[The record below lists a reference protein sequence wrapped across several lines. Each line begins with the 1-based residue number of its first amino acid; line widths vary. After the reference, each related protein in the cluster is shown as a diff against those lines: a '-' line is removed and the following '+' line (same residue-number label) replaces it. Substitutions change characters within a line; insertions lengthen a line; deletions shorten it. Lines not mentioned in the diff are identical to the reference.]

1 MSEEKRYSRVRVH
14 SSIDDL
20 PSEARENLE
29 SMLADAANGLSYKD
43 MAEAVKEQCGI
54 QLSLSAI
61 GRYAKRYIRE
71 VRQIDLMMN
80 RMRTVAEYVR
90 QYGTADASACIN
102 ALIQEGL
109 MRRILDGQ
117 EDIAGLDIRDALK
130 YSIQAQRAA
139 VYEHRYVDQCLIRE
153 ETDNGT
159 QEQKCVEWLRGVLRN
174 NPALLEALSDE
185 LLKDQAIQGESSGT
199 RFEQGESESASVC
212 DAMEQCECRRHN
224 SDNTG
229 VERCSS

>member
-1 MSEEKRYSRVRVH
+1 MPEEKRYSRVRVH

-20 PSEARENLE
+20 PAEARENLE
-29 SMLADAANGLSYKD
+29 AMLADAANGLSYKD

-54 QLSLSAI
+54 QLSISAI

-153 ETDNGT
+153 EAEDGT
-159 QEQKCVEWLRGVLRN
+159 QEQKYVEWLRGVLRN
-174 NPALLEALSDE
+174 NPALLEELSGE
-185 LLKDQAIQGESSGT
+185 LLKGREAPEGSQCTSEPDDFANACGKTEEANVSDEES
-199 RFEQGESESASVC
+199 R
-212 DAMEQCECRRHN
+212 
-224 SDNTG
+224 
-229 VERCSS
+229 

>member
-1 MSEEKRYSRVRVH
+1 MPEGKRYSRVRVH

-20 PSEARENLE
+20 PAEARENLE
-29 SMLADAANGLSYKD
+29 AMLADAANGLSYKD

-54 QLSLSAI
+54 QLSISAI

-153 ETDNGT
+153 KAEDGT
-159 QEQKCVEWLRGVLRN
+159 EEQERLNWLRGILREN
-174 NPALLEALSDE
+174 RDLLDE
-185 LLKDQAIQGESSGT
+185 LTQESLRAKDRMESI
-199 RFEQGESESASVC
+199 SE
-212 DAMEQCECRRHN
+212 
-224 SDNTG
+224 
-229 VERCSS
+229 

>member
-1 MSEEKRYSRVRVH
+1 MSAVAEEKRYQRVRVH
-14 SSIDDL
+14 SSIDEL
-20 PSEARENLE
+20 PQEARENLE
-29 SMLADAANGLSYKD
+29 AMLADATNGLSYRD
-43 MAEAVKEQCGI
+43 MAEAVEKQCGVR
-54 QLSLSAI
+54 LSISAI

-90 QYGTADASACIN
+90 QYGTPDASACIN

-139 VYEHRYVDQCLIRE
+139 VYEHRYVDRCVVRE
-153 ETDNGT
+153 NGDGDKLE
-159 QEQKCVEWLRGVLRN
+159 QERMQWLRGVLRE
-174 NPALLEALSDE
+174 NPELLEE
-185 LLKDQAIQGESSGT
+185 LTNVVLTEKKE
-199 RFEQGESESASVC
+199 V
-212 DAMEQCECRRHN
+212 
-224 SDNTG
+224 
-229 VERCSS
+229 V

>member
-1 MSEEKRYSRVRVH
+1 
-14 SSIDDL
+14 
-20 PSEARENLE
+20 
-29 SMLADAANGLSYKD
+29 MLADAANGLSYKD

-54 QLSLSAI
+54 QLSISAI

-153 ETDNGT
+153 EAEDGT
-159 QEQKCVEWLRGVLRN
+159 QEQERLNWLRGILREN
-174 NPALLEALSDE
+174 RDLLDE
-185 LLKDQAIQGESSGT
+185 LTQESLRAKDRMESI
-199 RFEQGESESASVC
+199 SE
-212 DAMEQCECRRHN
+212 
-224 SDNTG
+224 
-229 VERCSS
+229 

>member
-1 MSEEKRYSRVRVH
+1 MPEGKRYSRVRVH

-20 PSEARENLE
+20 PAEARENLE
-29 SMLADAANGLSYKD
+29 AMLADAANGLSYKD

-54 QLSLSAI
+54 QLSISAI

-153 ETDNGT
+153 KAEDGT
-159 QEQKCVEWLRGVLRN
+159 EEQERLNWLRGILREN
-174 NPALLEALSDE
+174 RDLLDE
-185 LLKDQAIQGESSGT
+185 LTQESLRAKDST
-199 RFEQGESESASVC
+199 KNTSE
-212 DAMEQCECRRHN
+212 
-224 SDNTG
+224 
-229 VERCSS
+229 

>member
-1 MSEEKRYSRVRVH
+1 MAMEKRYSRVRVH

-20 PSEARENLE
+20 PPEARENLE
-29 SMLADAANGLSYKD
+29 AMLADATNGLSYKD
-43 MAEAVKEQCGI
+43 MARAVEEQCGI
-54 QLSLSAI
+54 RLSISAI

-90 QYGTADASACIN
+90 QYGTAEAGACIN

-117 EDIAGLDIRDALK
+117 EDIAELDIRDALK

-139 VYEHRYVDQCLIRE
+139 VYEHRYVDQRVVLE
-153 ETDNGT
+153 EADGET
-159 QEQKCVEWLRGVLRN
+159 QERERMNWLRGILREN
-174 NPALLEALSDE
+174 RDLLDE
-185 LLKDQAIQGESSGT
+185 LTREILQEKNGTTGTGE
-199 RFEQGESESASVC
+199 
-212 DAMEQCECRRHN
+212 
-224 SDNTG
+224 
-229 VERCSS
+229 

>member
-1 MSEEKRYSRVRVH
+1 M
-14 SSIDDL
+14 
-20 PSEARENLE
+20 
-29 SMLADAANGLSYKD
+29 
-43 MAEAVKEQCGI
+43 
-54 QLSLSAI
+54 
-61 GRYAKRYIRE
+61 
-71 VRQIDLMMN
+71 
-80 RMRTVAEYVR
+80 
-90 QYGTADASACIN
+90 
-102 ALIQEGL
+102 
-109 MRRILDGQ
+109 
-117 EDIAGLDIRDALK
+117 
-130 YSIQAQRAA
+130 
-139 VYEHRYVDQCLIRE
+139 DQCLIRE

>member
-1 MSEEKRYSRVRVH
+1 MSEERRYSRVRVH

-43 MAEAVKEQCGI
+43 MAEAVKDQCGI

>member
-1 MSEEKRYSRVRVH
+1 MPEEKRYSRVRVH

-20 PSEARENLE
+20 PAEARENLE
-29 SMLADAANGLSYKD
+29 AMLADAANGLSYKD

-54 QLSLSAI
+54 QLSISAI

-153 ETDNGT
+153 EAEDGT
-159 QEQKCVEWLRGVLRN
+159 QEQERLNWLRGILREN
-174 NPALLEALSDE
+174 RDLLDE
-185 LLKDQAIQGESSGT
+185 LTQESLRAKGRT
-199 RFEQGESESASVC
+199 ENASE
-212 DAMEQCECRRHN
+212 
-224 SDNTG
+224 
-229 VERCSS
+229 

>member
-1 MSEEKRYSRVRVH
+1 MAMEKRYSRVRVH

-20 PSEARENLE
+20 PPEARENLE
-29 SMLADAANGLSYKD
+29 AMLADATNGLSYKD
-43 MAEAVKEQCGI
+43 MARAVEEQCGI
-54 QLSLSAI
+54 RLSISAI

-90 QYGTADASACIN
+90 QYGTAEAGACIN

-117 EDIAGLDIRDALK
+117 EDIAELDIRDALK

-139 VYEHRYVDQCLIRE
+139 VYEHRYVDQRVVRE
-153 ETDNGT
+153 ETDGET
-159 QEQKCVEWLRGVLRN
+159 QERERMNWLRGILREN
-174 NPALLEALSDE
+174 RDLLDE
-185 LLKDQAIQGESSGT
+185 LTREILQEKNGTTGTGE
-199 RFEQGESESASVC
+199 
-212 DAMEQCECRRHN
+212 
-224 SDNTG
+224 
-229 VERCSS
+229 

>member
-1 MSEEKRYSRVRVH
+1 MPEEKRYSRVRVH

-20 PSEARENLE
+20 PAEARENLE
-29 SMLADAANGLSYKD
+29 AMLADAANGLSYKD

-54 QLSLSAI
+54 QLSISAI

-153 ETDNGT
+153 KAEDGT
-159 QEQKCVEWLRGVLRN
+159 EEQERLNWLRGILREN
-174 NPALLEALSDE
+174 RDLLDE
-185 LLKDQAIQGESSGT
+185 LTQESLRAKDRMESI
-199 RFEQGESESASVC
+199 SE
-212 DAMEQCECRRHN
+212 
-224 SDNTG
+224 
-229 VERCSS
+229 

>member
-1 MSEEKRYSRVRVH
+1 MPEEKRYSRVRVH

-20 PSEARENLE
+20 PAEARENLE
-29 SMLADAANGLSYKD
+29 AMLADAANGLSYKD

-54 QLSLSAI
+54 QLSISAI

-153 ETDNGT
+153 EAEDGT
-159 QEQKCVEWLRGVLRN
+159 QEQERLNWLRGILREN
-174 NPALLEALSDE
+174 RDLLDE
-185 LLKDQAIQGESSGT
+185 LTQESLRAKG
-199 RFEQGESESASVC
+199 RSENAS
-212 DAMEQCECRRHN
+212 E
-224 SDNTG
+224 
-229 VERCSS
+229 

>member
-1 MSEEKRYSRVRVH
+1 MPEEKRYSRVRVH

-20 PSEARENLE
+20 PAEARENLDA
-29 SMLADAANGLSYKD
+29 MLADAANGLSYTD

-54 QLSLSAI
+54 QLSISAI

-153 ETDNGT
+153 EAEDGT
-159 QEQKCVEWLRGVLRN
+159 QEQERLNWLRGILREN
-174 NPALLEALSDE
+174 RDLLDE
-185 LLKDQAIQGESSGT
+185 LTQESLRAKDRMESI
-199 RFEQGESESASVC
+199 SE
-212 DAMEQCECRRHN
+212 
-224 SDNTG
+224 
-229 VERCSS
+229 

>member
-1 MSEEKRYSRVRVH
+1 MPEEKRYSRVRVH

-20 PSEARENLE
+20 PPKARENLE
-29 SMLADAANGLSYKD
+29 AMLADATNGLSYKD
-43 MAEAVKEQCGI
+43 IAKAVEDQCGI
-54 QLSLSAI
+54 RLSVSAI

-80 RMRTVAEYVR
+80 RMRTVAEYVK
-90 QYGTADASACIN
+90 QYGTAEAGACIN

-139 VYEHRYVDQCLIRE
+139 VYEHRYVDQCVIRQDVDSE
-153 ETDNGT
+153 T
-159 QEQKCVEWLRGVLRN
+159 QERERMEWLREILRDN
-174 NPALLEALSDE
+174 QNLLDALTLELQEGGMASIATEDSPE
-185 LLKDQAIQGESSGT
+185 EAK
-199 RFEQGESESASVC
+199 EQTVSA
-212 DAMEQCECRRHN
+212 
-224 SDNTG
+224 
-229 VERCSS
+229 